1 MLTDPKILGKM
12 EKIEERYEALRFRVV
27 AKVQAQYA
35 ETTEHF
41 RQEPILPYKPA
52 RRGMAWGGDGIT
64 CWFCGEVAVPRGLAG
79 KPLFLRAGTNAE
91 TLLFVNGNPRG
102 VFDANHPVVRITHG
116 APAGK
121 RIRVALEAYAGH
133 YVPGT
138 QPGETR
144 PAIEKGCKTF
154 EGLELL
160 LERPEVSRFVFDL
173 RTLRQI
179 ANCLD
184 EHSLRKGR
192 ILGGLKAVF
201 AAVQA
206 MPDPEDEEAWLPGIR
221 EALGIMAPLLALEN
235 GPTTPVFGIFGH
247 SHIDTAWQWT
257 IAETWRK
264 CARTF
269 SSVLNLMDQYPQF
282 IFMQSAPYPAERMRD
297 LYPAV
302 FEGMRMKAEA
312 GQWEPNGAMYIEP
325 DCNIPAGESFV
336 RQLLVGQRT
345 QLELFG
351 TYSDTLWLPDV
362 FGYSAALPQL
372 LRQARVRYFCTSKL
386 SWNDTNRF
394 PYDTFLWK
402 GIDGTAVVSHF
413 HRIHCWPDPETLTEF
428 WNLVQHPDAQDRM
441 LCPFG
446 YGDGGGGPMAEM
458 IEMGERARDVEG
470 CPRAEFTTLS
480 DFMAGIER
488 GLGAE
493 LPVHSGELYLELHR
507 GTLTSV
513 AEIKRGNRVLEQE
526 LLALEKL
533 AAYAGADLRA
543 ELAPVWKEF
552 LVLQFHD
559 ILPGSSMARV
569 NDEALEAFA
578 RLTALV
584 RDLQRRM
591 MAELAGAGQGVA
603 LFNTLSWPFAG
614 QAFVPGLETG
624 LAGADCQP
632 VERLTGERGMAVQ
645 VRLPGEGGAS
655 FSPGPV
661 AEKPSP
667 FSVEGDLVV
676 TPFAEVRFDDAGAIA
691 SFKDRTSGREL
702 VAPGGV
708 LNALYLGED
717 VPAAWDNWDI
727 DRDQELKL
735 RRVGVLLRREVAA
748 EGPLQLRIRSTYGL
762 SDRSTLE
769 QDVVFYAD
777 TPRVDFESVL
787 HWHDKHQ
794 LLKVAFPLNLL
805 ADSARHEI
813 QYGHVERPTH
823 ENLFQDRARFEV
835 CAHRFTDL
843 SELDFGVALLNDC
856 KYGVGV
862 RGGELRLTLVK
873 SGIRP
878 DPRGDEG
885 DHRFTYALL
894 PHGPFAVQNVVRAG
908 YELNRPPHAY
918 LGAGVL
924 EPFSLAELD
933 APNTILEAVKRPE
946 EGEGLILR
954 IYEAGK
960 CATRTRLRLPGM
972 IWAWRVNLLEEE
984 QEELAVTDG
993 TVELALHPFEVT
1005 SLRVLRQGE
1014 QPATDGEG

>member
-282 IFMQSAPYPAERMRD
+282 IFMQSAPYHAERMRD

-488 GLGAE
+488 ELGAE

-533 AAYAGADLRA
+533 AAYGRGGPAG
-543 ELAPVWKEF
+543 
-552 LVLQFHD
+552 
-559 ILPGSSMARV
+559 
-569 NDEALEAFA
+569 
-578 RLTALV
+578 
-584 RDLQRRM
+584 
-591 MAELAGAGQGVA
+591 GV
-603 LFNTLSWPFAG
+603 G
-614 QAFVPGLETG
+614 PGLEG
-624 LAGADCQP
+624 IPGAAVP
-632 VERLTGERGMAVQ
+632 RHPARLLHGPGERRGAGGLCPADGVGAGPAAADDG
-645 VRLPGEGGAS
+645 RAGRGGAGR
-655 FSPGPV
+655 SPVQHPLLALCGAGLRAGVGNRSGRRGLPASGEANRGTGHGGTGAV
-661 AEKPSP
+661 AR
-667 FSVEGDLVV
+667 G
-676 TPFAEVRFDDAGAIA
+676 G
-691 SFKDRTSGREL
+691 GREL
-702 VAPGGV
+702 QPRPGGGKT
-708 LNALYLGED
+708 LALLGGGRPGGNALCRGT
-717 VPAAWDNWDI
+717 
-727 DRDQELKL
+727 L
-735 RRVGVLLRREVAA
+735 RRCGRHRLL
-748 EGPLQLRIRSTYGL
+748 
-762 SDRSTLE
+762 
-769 QDVVFYAD
+769 
-777 TPRVDFESVL
+777 
-787 HWHDKHQ
+787 
-794 LLKVAFPLNLL
+794 
-805 ADSARHEI
+805 
-813 QYGHVERPTH
+813 
-823 ENLFQDRARFEV
+823 
-835 CAHRFTDL
+835 
-843 SELDFGVALLNDC
+843 
-856 KYGVGV
+856 
-862 RGGELRLTLVK
+862 
-873 SGIRP
+873 
-878 DPRGDEG
+878 
-885 DHRFTYALL
+885 
-894 PHGPFAVQNVVRAG
+894 
-908 YELNRPPHAY
+908 
-918 LGAGVL
+918 
-924 EPFSLAELD
+924 
-933 APNTILEAVKRPE
+933 
-946 EGEGLILR
+946 
-954 IYEAGK
+954 
-960 CATRTRLRLPGM
+960 
-972 IWAWRVNLLEEE
+972 
-984 QEELAVTDG
+984 
-993 TVELALHPFEVT
+993 
-1005 SLRVLRQGE
+1005 
-1014 QPATDGEG
+1014 